1 MALSSTRIL
10 FIVPHLLLIIL
21 IIFATFQSEVAC
33 RPLTL
38 NHHQSWAYDLHPQA
52 LLRGHAPGSCPGG
65 SGIIGCGNNN
75 P

>member
-1 MALSSTRIL
+1 MSLSSTRIL

-21 IIFATFQSEVAC
+21 TIFATFKSEVAC

-38 NHHQSWAYDLHPQA
+38 NHNQSWAYDLHP
-52 LLRGHAPGSCPGG
+52 RGRAPPSNPGG
-65 SGIIGCGNNN
+65 NGNIGPGNN